1 MMFRTLDDMILLKFC
16 DMTFRR
22 FDDMT
27 LFGSYVT
34 FIVHDVLQPDLES
47 EKLQKL
53 LKGFKQDH
61 DVICFYFK
69 YKALLLDLVKVL

>member
-1 MMFRTLDDMILLKFC
+1 MIRFCVNYDLHEGLCHDLVKFYDMMFRTLDDMTLLKFC

-34 FIVHDVLQPDLES
+34 FMVVYGMTL
-47 EKLQKL
+47 
-53 LKGFKQDH
+53 
-61 DVICFYFK
+61 
-69 YKALLLDLVKVL
+69 